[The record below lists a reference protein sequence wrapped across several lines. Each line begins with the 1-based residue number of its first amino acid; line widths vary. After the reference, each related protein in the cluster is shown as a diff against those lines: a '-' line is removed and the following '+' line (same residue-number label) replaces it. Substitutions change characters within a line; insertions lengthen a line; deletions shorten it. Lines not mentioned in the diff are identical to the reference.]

1 MQLPFFPKN
10 NPSATKRDYLLALE
24 ISQGVVK
31 SAIWTVINL
40 QTQVVSVG
48 PSVNWKE
55 TDINSLIGA
64 VDATVSE
71 ASSRVDE
78 SGKILINKVILGL
91 PASWIKDD
99 KIDIEKMAWV
109 RQISEKLK
117 LTPVGFVVTFEA
129 VVRYVQHKEGVPLT
143 AITLGFWPNILEM
156 SLVHLGKIEGS
167 VTVSRSQNLTD
178 DVVEGLS
185 RFPSVDMLPSRML
198 LYDSGIDLEEIKQ
211 LLLSYS
217 WLTPTKKFG
226 FLHFPKVEILPA
238 DFTIRAIAL
247 SGGTEVA
254 VSLGM
259 LDKPI
264 QPSPEEIHHTAE
276 VLSAS
281 DFGFTSED
289 IQKKPVPVEEAEV
302 IPEAPLRIEKT
313 KFVLPRISLPRPNIH
328 INFKWG
334 INLAILFFV
343 LICLFVF
350 AWAVPKAKVSL
361 AFQTNLINHSFVIDL
376 SIQNVE
382 ASATETL
389 SAPAT
394 GTKVVGDKATGTVT
408 VVNSLATPKSFPRG
422 TVISSPSGLKFNLD
436 KDVQVA
442 SASGVAINKVFG
454 KSDVSVTAVK
464 VGTDSNLSTGTNFQ
478 IGSLST
484 FDIVAQNDIAFSG
497 GTSREVRA
505 VTKADVDALRSQI
518 LEKAKTNARQQLLD
532 KTANQ
537 KLIQDSITSQT
548 ISEDLDH
555 KIGDAAENVI
565 LKLTVRSKGVIINN
579 SDLEKSV
586 NLEINPLIPA
596 GFKSTSVETDNL
608 SIKKITADSGQI
620 SVSVNVKT
628 VPQINAQEVAKN
640 IAGKSL
646 DKARKYLQ
654 ALPAIAKIDFKIT
667 PSLPIITSRLP
678 FRQGRIEVLICEER
692 CP

>member
-1 MQLPFFPKN
+1 M
-10 NPSATKRDYLLALE
+10 LALE
-24 ISQGVVK
+24 IGQGVAK
-31 SAIWTVINL
+31 SAVWTVINS

-48 PSVNWKE
+48 SPANWR
-55 TDINSLIGA
+55 DLDLNSLITA
-64 VDATVSE
+64 IDTTVSE
-71 ASSRVDE
+71 ASQRVDE
-78 SGKILINKVILGL
+78 SRNLTINKVILGL

-99 KIDIEKMAWV
+99 KIDSDKMVWV

-185 RFPSVDMLPSRML
+185 RFPAVDMLPSRML
-198 LYDSGIDLEEIKQ
+198 LYDSGIDLEEVKQ
-211 LLLSYS
+211 LLLSYP
-217 WLTPTKKFG
+217 WLSPSRKFG
-226 FLHFPKVEILPA
+226 FLHFPKIEILPG

-259 LDKPI
+259 LDKPHE
-264 QPSPEEIHHTAE
+264 PLPKTET
-276 VLSAS
+276 LNAS

-289 IQKKPVPVEEAEV
+289 IKNKPVPVEEAEV
-302 IPEAPLRIEKT
+302 VPVETPVIEKP
-313 KFVLPRISLPRPNIH
+313 KFILPKFSLPRPNIH

-350 AWAVPKAKVSL
+350 AWAVPKAKVNL
-361 AFQTNLINHSFVIDL
+361 AFQTTPIDHTFVAEL
-376 SIQNVE
+376 STQNVE
-382 ASATETL
+382 ATATETL
-389 SAPAT
+389 SASTT
-394 GTKVVGDKATGTVT
+394 GTKVVGDKATGSVT
-408 VVNSLATPKSFPRG
+408 IVNSLATSKSFPKG
-422 TVISSPSGLKFNLD
+422 TVITSPSGLKFNLD

-454 KSDVSVTAVK
+454 KSEVSVTAVK
-464 VGTDSNLSTGTNFQ
+464 VGTESNLSTGTNFQ
-478 IGSLST
+478 IGSLAT
-484 FDIVAQNDIAFSG
+484 FDIVAQNDTAFLG
-497 GTSREVRA
+497 GTSREVKA
-505 VTKADVDALRSQI
+505 VAKTDVDTLRSQI
-518 LEKAKTNARQQLLD
+518 LEKAKTNAKQQLID

-537 KLIQDSITSQT
+537 KLILDSIITQT

-555 KIGDAAENVI
+555 KIGDAADSVN

-579 SDLEKSV
+579 SDLDKIV
-586 NLEINPLIPA
+586 NLEINPLIPP
-596 GFKSTSVETDNL
+596 GFRSTSVEIGNL
-608 SIKKITADSGQI
+608 GIKKTTSDTSQI
-620 SVSVNVKT
+620 SVSVKIKT
-628 VPQINAQEVAKN
+628 VPQIDSQEIAKN
-640 IAGKSL
+640 ITGKSL
-646 DKARKYLQ
+646 EIARKYLQ
-654 ALPAIAKIDFKIT
+654 SLPAIAKIDFKIT

-678 FRQGRIEVLICEER
+678 FRPRRIEVLICEDH